1 MPPFRPKVDY
11 SLRPA
16 KSTVRQMVVETLG
29 RLGPLVPVD
38 RYRYVGM
45 GSIYF
50 RDFQIVHRRLGINDM
65 ITIEG
70 NRRAEERVRFNLPLA
85 CIELIMDDTSRALP
99 QIPIEDGPHIL
110 WLDYESRVNQGVLS
124 DADETAGRCASKSV
138 LIVTVNAERPDG
150 DERER
155 WLSEFGD
162 ERPEPSQP
170 HTKAEYALFSY
181 RVLRER
187 IDAALDSRNAARPK
201 KLHVKFHQMFHM
213 IHADGVQMLTFGGVL
228 VAETDRQQLKDCGIG
243 SLEFTRPGEKPY
255 RIKIPRLTRREV
267 LHLLSKMP
275 NTHVDVEDAAS
286 KVGIPASEV
295 RELAAVY
302 RHAPLF
308 VEAEDW

>member
-1 MPPFRPKVDY
+1 
-11 SLRPA
+11 
-16 KSTVRQMVVETLG
+16 
-29 RLGPLVPVD
+29 
-38 RYRYVGM
+38 
-45 GSIYF
+45 
-50 RDFQIVHRRLGINDM
+50 
-65 ITIEG
+65 
-70 NRRAEERVRFNLPLA
+70 
-85 CIELIMDDTSRALP
+85 
-99 QIPIEDGPHIL
+99 
-110 WLDYESRVNQGVLS
+110 
-124 DADETAGRCASKSV
+124 
-138 LIVTVNAERPDG
+138 
-150 DERER
+150 
-155 WLSEFGD
+155 
-162 ERPEPSQP
+162 
-170 HTKAEYALFSY
+170 
-181 RVLRER
+181 
-187 IDAALDSRNAARPK
+187 
-201 KLHVKFHQMFHM
+201 MFHM